1 MIIKDLN
8 GKGREVRV
16 DYFKGTA
23 LVTSDAHTL
32 EPLASVIIHDTG
44 EMCAAMRAPEF
55 RDNKELTEMGIDVIR
70 KAVLQGV
77 IPVTSGYLYSFLDPE
92 HGTNKLMPLMG
103 AELTEVEVD
112 GKKLNRWAIPLNRVL
127 SGALK

>member
-1 MIIKDLN
+1 MIIKDSN
-8 GKGREVRV
+8 GNDREVRV

-23 LVTSDAHTL
+23 LVTSDAKTM
-32 EPLASVIIHDTG
+32 EPLASVIITDSG

-55 RDNKELTEMGIDVIR
+55 RNNAELTKIGIDVVRQAI
-70 KAVLQGV
+70 VQGV
-77 IPVTSGYLYSFLDPE
+77 IPATTGYLFSLLDPE

-103 AELTEVEVD
+103 AELKEVEIG
-112 GKKLNRWAIPLNRVL
+112 GKKFNRWAVPLDRVL